1 MINLKRL
8 MIAVCVSSVAVL
20 CLLVAVGC
28 QHSNPRND
36 LLVDIAV
43 SQGVIRFVEAGATPA
58 DDAKRREDL
67 IAALSVARQFVS
79 RDEAV
84 SSVNWADEFVRLMD
98 WDSLAVPD
106 QTLLAQVLELVR
118 SELELRTAD
127 GAELKV
133 YLGRVIDVAIHAASD
148 L

>member
-8 MIAVCVSSVAVL
+8 MIAICASSVAVL

-67 IAALSVARQFVS
+67 ISALSVARQFVGS
-79 RDEAV
+79 DAPV

-106 QTLLAQVLELVR
+106 QILLAQVLALVR
-118 SELELRTAD
+118 SELELRTTD
-127 GAELKV
+127 DAELKV
-133 YLGRVIDVAIHAASD
+133 YLGRVIDVAIDTAGH

>member
-1 MINLKRL
+1 MINVKRL
-8 MIAVCVSSVAVL
+8 MIAICASSVAVL

-36 LLVDIAV
+36 VLVDIAV

-79 RDEAV
+79 RDKAV
-84 SSVNWADEFVRLMD
+84 SSVNWAEEFVRLMN
-98 WDSLAVPD
+98 WDSLSVPD
-106 QTLLAQVLELVR
+106 QILLAQVLELVR

-127 GAELKV
+127 DAELKV
-133 YLGRVIDVAIHAASD
+133 YLGRVIDVAIHTASD